1 MTAQLVITNIKLAT
15 ASDPN
20 KPYGEIAPAAIAVAK
35 GKIIWIGAAED
46 APSAHTLIDGKDGW
60 LTPGLIDCHTH
71 LIFGGNRANEFE
83 WRQQGIS
90 YTEIS
95 NRGGGIMSTVQA
107 TRLATDK
114 DLLQSA
120 QKRLDAL
127 MAEGVTSLE
136 IKSGYGLSLEQEL
149 RMLRLA
155 RQLENQNPVKIATTL
170 LAAHA
175 LPPEFTSKDFYID
188 HIVNA
193 ILPAA
198 VAENLVDAVDV
209 FCEGVGFSVAQCERV
224 FKAATALGLRVKGHV
239 EQLSNLHGSALVAK
253 YQGLSVDHI
262 EYLSDQDIALLK
274 AANTVAVLLPA
285 AYFFLKETQQPP
297 IHALRKA
304 GVAMAVA
311 TDCNPGTAPQ
321 ASLLTAMNQACV
333 LFGLTPEE
341 SFYGV
346 TRHAASALNLSN
358 KGQLAVGFDA
368 DLLLWDIESPAEL
381 SYGINLV
388 KPIKRWV
395 AGELQA

>member
-1 MTAQLVITNIKLAT
+1 MTAQLVITNIRLAT
-15 ASDPN
+15 ACQYS
-20 KPYGEIAPAAIAVAK
+20 KPYGQTLGSAIAVDQ
-35 GKIIWIGAAED
+35 GKVTWIGQAED
-46 APSAHTLIDGKDGW
+46 APQAKITIDGNNGW

-83 WRQQGIS
+83 WRQQGVS
-90 YTEIS
+90 YSEIS

-107 TRLATDK
+107 TRLATDAS
-114 DLLQSA
+114 LLHAA

-155 RQLENQNPVKIATTL
+155 RQLQNQNPVTITTTL

-175 LPPEFTSKDFYID
+175 LPPEFASKDLYID
-188 HIVNA
+188 HIVND
-193 ILPAA
+193 ILPGAA
-198 VAENLVDAVDV
+198 AENLVDAVDV
-209 FCEGVGFSVAQCERV
+209 FCEGVGFSVAQCENV
-224 FKAATALGLRVKGHV
+224 FKAATSLGLRVKGHV

-262 EYLSDQDIALLK
+262 EYLSNQDIPLIK

-285 AYFFLKETQQPP
+285 AFFFLKETQCPP
-297 IHALRKA
+297 IQALRDA

-341 SFYGV
+341 SFTGV
-346 TRHAASALNLSN
+346 TRHAAAALNLPS

-368 DLLLWDIESPAEL
+368 DLLLWNIESPAEL

-388 KPIKRWV
+388 KPEKRWI
-395 AGELQA
+395 AGELQL